1 MYPPQED
8 RRQPLTMPNTIRPIL
23 LAEDNSLD
31 AELALDAL
39 REAHLANPVVHVR
52 DGAEALDWLCCRG
65 AWADRECIDPAVVLL
80 DMKMPRRDGLD
91 VLREIRA
98 DPHLRCLPVV
108 ILSSSRE
115 DSDVA
120 RSWDLGVNA
129 YVVKP
134 VDARQFFEAVQ
145 LLGHFW
151 AVLNEPPDES

>member
-1 MYPPQED
+1 MS
-8 RRQPLTMPNTIRPIL
+8 NTIRPIL

-31 AELALDAL
+31 AELAQDAL
-39 REAHLANPVVHVR
+39 REARLANPVVHVR
-52 DGAEALDWLCCRG
+52 DGAEALTGCTCRG
-65 AWADRECIDPAVVLL
+65 AWEGRERLDPAVVLL
-80 DMKMPRRDGLD
+80 DMKMPRCDGLD
-91 VLREIRA
+91 VLREMRN
-98 DPHLRCLPVV
+98 DPQMRRLPVV

-134 VDARQFFEAVQ
+134 VDARQFFDAVQ

-151 AVLNEPPDES
+151 AVLNEAPDES

>member
-1 MYPPQED
+1 M
-8 RRQPLTMPNTIRPIL
+8 TSTIRPIL

-31 AELALDAL
+31 AELAQDAL

-52 DGAEALDWLCCRG
+52 DGAEALDWLYCRG
-65 AWADRECIDPAVVLL
+65 SWADRERIDPVVVLL

-91 VLREIRA
+91 VLREMRS
-98 DPHLRCLPVV
+98 DPQMRRVPVV

-151 AVLNEPPDES
+151 AVLNEAPDEP